1 MKKFCRWILNLINWK
16 VVGTENMIP
25 FRQYVVIVASHTSNW
40 DFPLGIVVRTA
51 FDLQKIKFLGKSSL
65 FKWPHGFLFRWLG
78 GFPAERSKRSNL
90 VQDCI
95 ELFKKNADL
104 CIIISPEGTRKKVE
118 KFKTGYYYIAKG
130 ANIPIFR
137 CKFDY
142 FQKIVSFDVPFF
154 VGNDAA
160 EDLKVIEDYF
170 RGTPGKIPALSF

>member
-1 MKKFCRWILNLINWK
+1 MAYFTKSDPKVNCAYSYKANLIN
-16 VVGTENMIP
+16 G
-25 FRQYVVIVASHTSNW
+25 
-40 DFPLGIVVRTA
+40 
-51 FDLQKIKFLGKSSL
+51 
-65 FKWPHGFLFRWLG
+65 
-78 GFPAERSKRSNL
+78 
-90 VQDCI
+90 
-95 ELFKKNADL
+95 DL